1 MSKTID
7 LAGQRFGRLMV
18 LSRAEN
24 TKAGQAKWL
33 CKCDCGE
40 TKVVSGYHLR
50 SGRITSCGCYQ
61 KERAS
66 EYSKKY
72 NGYRVDG
79 KTVFVKMSNSD
90 REMIVDSDV
99 WESTKRF
106 CWYENPH
113 GYAETNVPIGARKS
127 RRVMFHVMVFTDC
140 PSGLYRDH
148 INGNRLDNR
157 RANIRYV
164 TTQQNNHNH
173 GKSKKN
179 TSGYPGIRWEADR
192 GKWLARIK
200 FNDRTINLGKYSRI
214 EDAVHARKEAEKK
227 YFGEYRRKE

>member
-1 MSKTID
+1 MSKAID
-7 LAGQRFGRLMV
+7 LTGQRFGRLTV
-18 LSRAEN
+18 ISRAEN

-33 CKCDCGE
+33 CKCDCGK

-66 EYSKKY
+66 ECSKKY
-72 NGYRVDG
+72 NEYRVDG

-113 GYAETNVPIGARKS
+113 GYAETNVPIGLRKS
-127 RRVMFHVMVFTDC
+127 RRVMFHVMVFSDC
-140 PSGLYRDH
+140 PSGLFRDH

-179 TSGYPGIRWEADR
+179 TSGHPGVRWEADR

-200 FNDRTINLGKYSRI
+200 FNDRTINLGRYSNL
-214 EDAVHARKEAEKK
+214 EDAIKARKEAEEK